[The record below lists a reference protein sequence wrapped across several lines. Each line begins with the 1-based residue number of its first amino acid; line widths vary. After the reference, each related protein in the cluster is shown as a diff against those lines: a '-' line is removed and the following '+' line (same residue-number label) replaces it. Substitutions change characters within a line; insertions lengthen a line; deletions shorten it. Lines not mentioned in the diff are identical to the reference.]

1 MMALT
6 PETLSTAID
15 RLYTKKLKENFFLG
29 TMLWK
34 FMSENEDPVS
44 GGRQIVDQ
52 ISYTNSPNAGAWGGG
67 IQQLKSGFVGHM
79 TEAVHD
85 PVFYY
90 FSIAVPETDEIMNSD
105 PADIINIVEAQ
116 TELAEMSLRD
126 TMGSDI
132 YSDGSVNSDGFRRL
146 SGFDAIITTG
156 ADPTPGAYAGISRI
170 GSSGSRKN
178 PTGEAAW
185 WNANPVAINAN
196 GSVTRW
202 KGSLTFGNT
211 TALDLASL
219 QKAFSFNVVN
229 GIGPNLITCDQLSW
243 NAYYGLVLDQVR
255 QASSEDVGK
264 QGFTGLTFNN
274 CPLIQDDAV
283 PTAGT
288 FYFINTRFAK
298 LRPYKRGNFRMTG
311 WRQPADQLVNL
322 KYGIWMGN
330 VTCTRP
336 NMLGKLTAITG

>member
-1 MMALT
+1 MPLS
-6 PETLSTAID
+6 PDTLSTAID
-15 RLYTKKLKENFFLG
+15 RLYSRKLKENFFLG

-34 FMSENEDPVS
+34 YLSENEDPVS

-67 IQQLKSGFVGHM
+67 TQQLKAAFVGHM
-79 TEAVHD
+79 TEAVQN

-90 FSIAVPETDEIMNSD
+90 FSIAVPETDEIQNSA

-126 TMGSDI
+126 TFGSDV
-132 YSDGSVNSDGFRRL
+132 YSDGSVNADGYRRL
-146 SGFDAIITTG
+146 SGLDAIITTG
-156 ADPTPGAYAGISRI
+156 TDPSAGAYGGISRV
-170 GSSGSRKN
+170 GSSGSKAN
-178 PTGEAAW
+178 PTGQAAF

-202 KGSLTFGNT
+202 KGSLTFGNST
-211 TALDLASL
+211 TLDLPSM

-229 GIGPNLITCDQLSW
+229 GIGPNLITCDQLAY
-243 NAYYGLVLDQVR
+243 NAYYGLILNQVR
-255 QASSEDVGK
+255 QASSEDIGK

-274 CPLIQDDAV
+274 IPLIQDDAV
-283 PTAGT
+283 PSTGV
-288 FYFINTRFAK
+288 FYFINTKFVK

-311 WRQPADQLVNL
+311 WRQPADQLVNI

-330 VTCTRP
+330 MTCTRP
-336 NMLGKLTAITG
+336 NMNGKLSGIAA